1 MTDNKNNATMI
12 SFSAGF
18 NPKEILTLSS
28 SPKGMVWKD
37 KETKND
43 IIIRSPLLEVVYS
56 PTPAPGK
63 TAEYSMALR
72 VHVGENKETSLKHQ
86 QMFKELSESAQ
97 KTAVEF
103 MMVDKNGK
111 QYAKKTFSSENE
123 FKITKFWYD
132 NGQFYMRFRTSVST
146 HLFDAVET
154 KKMKDSGS
162 DKKDY
167 HIVKDDIRRYLGQ
180 KSLISVDFRPNAFF
194 YQAKNTL
201 YPFSP
206 NIEKI
211 VIWAYSDNSNPNVT
225 ERTTKKHSFLKGF
238 ALDIPQGFKLPEEI
252 EHQNDVPIH
261 HVNTFNVENYSLSK
275 VIDGAKG
282 PIIYAR
288 YGDSF
293 GPTYFKATNVVVK
306 WDTKPDPEFNSRSIV
321 LADCQANQPVLK
333 MIQEQFSKL
342 LETVTENS
350 EKIFGEKYDRDTVE
364 ELISNPLHS
373 QKDVNKANQRV
384 SLKLPREEKSDK
396 PLFELFIIPPNN
408 VDENTENTEL
418 TTITPIDMGET
429 CELAEQ
435 YVSAGTVCK
444 SLVFM
449 TRPVIVNSQ
458 VYLSSRIEQILVDT
472 NQKRVYTPA
481 LNGFAFPGY
490 DDSDIESRSKTSVI
504 KITNNFHFTNY
515 DDKKKAFDL
524 VFENDGQTSLYGILP
539 CPITV
544 AYDIGLV
551 DDPDNNQ
558 FAYRIR
564 FNHTNEDLLSI
575 YRSIDTK
582 LIEHCT
588 TYSKEIFGS
597 TKTEKVVAASV
608 NKGKLEKFSKSDK
621 DKTEPY
627 STVKAPVYEET
638 NIAFEAYRAIAP
650 MDSDCKIDI
659 QKIPLSKKEDLME
672 VFYKDATILPIVR
685 IRGSFV
691 DKRIILS
698 TTLAQVLIV
707 PNNTE
712 SDIPFAETTDE
723 DMLTLSSYTQNEFNK
738 NSKVNTTQVD
748 TAKAD
753 TAKADTV
760 KDDTVKDDTVKD
772 DTTQDT
778 KSVSSEEESEEESE
792 SD

>member
-1 MTDNKNNATMI
+1 
-12 SFSAGF
+12 
-18 NPKEILTLSS
+18 
-28 SPKGMVWKD
+28 
-37 KETKND
+37 
-43 IIIRSPLLEVVYS
+43 
-56 PTPAPGK
+56 
-63 TAEYSMALR
+63 
-72 VHVGENKETSLKHQ
+72 
-86 QMFKELSESAQ
+86 
-97 KTAVEF
+97 
-103 MMVDKNGK
+103 
-111 QYAKKTFSSENE
+111 
-123 FKITKFWYD
+123 
-132 NGQFYMRFRTSVST
+132 
-146 HLFDAVET
+146 
-154 KKMKDSGS
+154 
-162 DKKDY
+162 
-167 HIVKDDIRRYLGQ
+167 
-180 KSLISVDFRPNAFF
+180 
-194 YQAKNTL
+194 
-201 YPFSP
+201 
-206 NIEKI
+206 
-211 VIWAYSDNSNPNVT
+211 
-225 ERTTKKHSFLKGF
+225 
-238 ALDIPQGFKLPEEI
+238 
-252 EHQNDVPIH
+252 
-261 HVNTFNVENYSLSK
+261 
-275 VIDGAKG
+275 
-282 PIIYAR
+282 
-288 YGDSF
+288 
-293 GPTYFKATNVVVK
+293 
-306 WDTKPDPEFNSRSIV
+306 
-321 LADCQANQPVLK
+321 
-333 MIQEQFSKL
+333 
-342 LETVTENS
+342 
-350 EKIFGEKYDRDTVE
+350 
-364 ELISNPLHS
+364 
-373 QKDVNKANQRV
+373 
-384 SLKLPREEKSDK
+384 
-396 PLFELFIIPPNN
+396 
-408 VDENTENTEL
+408 
-418 TTITPIDMGET
+418 MGET

-544 AYDIGLV
+544 AFDIGLV

-627 STVKAPVYEET
+627 STLKAPVYEET

-707 PNNTE
+707 PNTE

-723 DMLTLSSYTQNEFNK
+723 DMLTLSSYTQKEFNK
-738 NSKVNTTQVD
+738 NKVNTVQ
-748 TAKAD
+748 
-753 TAKADTV
+753 ADTV
-760 KDDTVKDDTVKD
+760 QADTVQADTVQADTVQADTSKDDTSKDDTSKDDTSKD